1 VHGSCVF
8 PLMSTRIHIVVDPTD
23 KARYR
28 VQAEREGKSL
38 TAWLKEA
45 AEDRLKAARTETSLR
60 SREALE
66 AFFDACDAREPDQEP
81 DWSEH
86 RAVIERSKIRGLDV
100 T

>member
-1 VHGSCVF
+1 
-8 PLMSTRIHIVVDPTD
+8 MSTRIHIVLDPVD

-28 VQAEREGKSL
+28 AQAEQEGKSL
-38 TAWLKEA
+38 AAWLRDA
-45 AEDRLKAARTETSLR
+45 AEDRLEAAQTRSSLR

-66 AFFDACDAREPDQEP
+66 AFFDACDARELGQEP

-86 RAVIERSKIRGLDV
+86 RAVIERSRLSGLDV